1 MKEKNAFT
9 LAEVLITLGIIGV
22 VAAMTLPALI
32 NNYQKKVYETAYAK
46 SVNTILNAHKK
57 LLADAEQFSLCD
69 LEDFECNKQNS
80 LDGISIRDGH
90 LDSYMKKLGFQK
102 KKVDLGVM
110 GDNFDEAYVSKDGMC
125 YYPFSLFTE
134 THNSG
139 GPTYEIFV
147 DTNCSKN
154 PNLGGRDQF
163 FIVMNEKLKLTID
176 VTDDEDEIAEM
187 CDELANGKPVSLA
200 SSVYAGIYCGSY
212 LINNSYK
219 MDY

>member
-1 MKEKNAFT
+1 MKNKNAFT

-22 VAAMTLPALI
+22 VAAMTLPILV

-90 LDSYMKKLGFQK
+90 LDSYMKKLGFEK

-110 GDNFDEAYVSKDGMC
+110 RENFEEAYVSKDGMC
-125 YYPFSLFTE
+125 YYPYSLFTT

-147 DTNCSKN
+147 DTNCAKN
-154 PNLGGRDQF
+154 PNQGGRDQF
-163 FIVMNEKLKLTID
+163 FIVMNEQLKLALD
-176 VTDDEDEIAEM
+176 VTDDEEEIAEQ
-187 CDELANGKPVSLA
+187 CFTLVNTKPVSLA
-200 SSVYAGIYCGSY
+200 SSAYGGIYCGSY